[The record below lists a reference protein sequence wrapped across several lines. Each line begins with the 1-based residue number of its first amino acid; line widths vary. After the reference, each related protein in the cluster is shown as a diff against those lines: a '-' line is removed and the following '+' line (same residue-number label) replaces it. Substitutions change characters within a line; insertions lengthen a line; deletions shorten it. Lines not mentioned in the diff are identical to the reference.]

1 MEYVFSV
8 VKEFEGIIGALLGVV
23 VTMLMNEYLKAKG
36 RLKYYFTDFSINHMG
51 VDDVGTYRC
60 FDKESD
66 YTSIEYE
73 FKFQIYNTSESKKI
87 LRDIKIQFISDELE
101 IRVVP
106 KDSSTRRGYA
116 GGFTCDSI
124 GVINLNPK
132 EILEMKVEG
141 YIGSQDTDIK
151 KLKNIEKIYMVAKDS
166 DDKIVKKL
174 IVNYT
179 KTS

>member
-1 MEYVFSV
+1 MEYFISFI
-8 VKEFEGIIGALLGVV
+8 KEFEGIIGALLGVII
-23 VTMLMNEYLKAKG
+23 TMLMNEYLKSKG
-36 RLKYYFTDFSINHMG
+36 KIKYYFSNFTINYMG
-51 VDDVGTYRC
+51 VDKGIYRS

-66 YTSIEYE
+66 YSSIEYE
-73 FKFQIYNTSESKKI
+73 FNIQIYNTSESKKI

-101 IRVVP
+101 IKVVP

-116 GGFTCDSI
+116 GGFTCDNI
-124 GVINLNPK
+124 GVININPK

-141 YIGSQDTDIK
+141 HIGSQDTDIK
-151 KLKNIEKIYMVAKDS
+151 KLKNIKKIYMIAKDS
-166 DDKIVKKL
+166 KDKIVKKL